1 MCICCLLCNNL
12 CNKLFNFNPAPGGQ
26 RTGSQSGNTKKGKSI
41 KFNGEFDFESSNARF
56 DKEKIESELKS
67 EIERMK
73 ISSQDEEVC

>member
-1 MCICCLLCNNL
+1 M
-12 CNKLFNFNPAPGGQ
+12 
-26 RTGSQSGNTKKGKSI
+26 

-73 ISSQDEEVC
+73 ISSQDEEVNLSGFLSGSFVILKHPLLPTSK